1 MDEQAPT
8 PPADTPVDA
17 LQKERDALVQMQKDT
32 MQYADAC
39 AAKCLTQLLLLGF
52 TFGAGIDEETGEPTF
67 LIRALSLEE
76 WQEIAKAKVRDDL
89 NPLRKMGGERSYSG
103 IIL

>member
-1 MDEQAPT
+1 M
-8 PPADTPVDA
+8 ADDKKTDGTQEKDP
-17 LQKERDALVQMQKDT
+17 LEEERSKLVQMQKDT
-32 MQYADAC
+32 MQLADAC

-52 TFGAGIDEETGEPTF
+52 TFGAGIDPETKEPTF
-67 LIRALSLEE
+67 LIRALTLEE

-89 NPLRKMGGERSYSG
+89 NPLKKGRGPTSESG